1 MTHSVQEQADAKQQG
16 CSLSLPLKTKEK
28 PMRNIAIAAALA
40 MLALAP
46 FGPQAQETKSVEAPV
61 AKAAKLGDNPLAK
74 FLEAPGATTTLP
86 VSAAKSPFP
95 LDFANDAREKFEN
108 FHYQMGGDHAL
119 YYNGHL
125 SEMLT
130 TAASMPNH
138 QYQPLQQ
145 HPNKKLGSAVT
156 FPVTEGELTL
166 DEYVVHPNHRVQG
179 VLMVHK
185 GKVVYQA
192 YPGMN
197 PMDMHAWMSPGKAT
211 VGLVMAQL
219 EAEGKIDMQKEVVHY
234 LPEFKGSNW
243 DGIQMID
250 AANMATGLQLEETLA
265 AIIDPNSVIVQF
277 FSAEF
282 GAANPAT
289 GEVEDWL
296 EILKGAEKI
305 PGEKPGERFRYSSAV
320 TQIFVVIA
328 ERIENMTWAAL
339 FQKHV
344 WGKLTAR
351 SPMLHHLT
359 PDGTSVAHGL
369 ISTTLEDF
377 ARFGMAFTPSW
388 KNAAVEPVVSA
399 QVLKR
404 LQTAGNPEAFR
415 AGDKYKGLIG
425 DFGEAPM
432 ANSMQFD
439 AVFDDG
445 ALYKHGN
452 LGQGIYID
460 PKRDFVGVYFSTNG
474 YIPPYGEDKMPGY
487 LRRAAKYLAG
497 Q

>member
-1 MTHSVQEQADAKQQG
+1 
-16 CSLSLPLKTKEK
+16 
-28 PMRNIAIAAALA
+28 MRNIVISAALVT
-40 MLALAP
+40 LALAP
-46 FGPQAQETKSVEAPV
+46 FGLQAQQAKSVEEP
-61 AKAAKLGDNPLAK
+61 AAAAAESGENPLAE
-74 FLEAPGATTTLP
+74 FLEVPGATTTLP
-86 VSAAKSPFP
+86 VSVAKSPFP
-95 LDFANDAREKFEN
+95 LDFANDAREKFGN
-108 FHYQMGGDHAL
+108 FHYQLGGDHAL
-119 YYNGHL
+119 YYNVRL

-130 TAASMPNH
+130 SAVSLPNYE
-138 QYQPLQQ
+138 YQALQQ

-156 FPVTEGELTL
+156 FPVKEGELTL

-192 YPGMN
+192 YPGMS
-197 PMDMHAWMSPGKAT
+197 PMDMHVWMSPGKAT
-211 VGLVMAQL
+211 VGLVIAQL
-219 EAEGKIDMQKEVVHY
+219 EAEGKIDMQKEVVDY
-234 LPEFKGSNW
+234 LPEFRDSNW
-243 DGIQMID
+243 DGISMID
-250 AANMATGLQLEETLA
+250 AANMATGLQLEETMES
-265 AIIDPNSVIVQF
+265 IIDPNSIIVRF

-282 GAANPAT
+282 GAPNPAT
-289 GEVEDWL
+289 GEVEEWL
-296 EILKGAEKI
+296 SILRGAQKI
-305 PGEKPGERFRYSSAV
+305 PGEQPGERFRYSSAV
-320 TQIFVVIA
+320 TQVFVVIA
-328 ERIENMTWAAL
+328 ERIENMTWAEL
-339 FQKHV
+339 FQQRV
-344 WGKLTAR
+344 WGKMTAR

-377 ARFGMAFTPSW
+377 ARFGMVFTPSW
-388 KNAAVEPVVSA
+388 KSAAVEPVVSA
-399 QVLKR
+399 EVLKR

-415 AGDKYKGLIG
+415 AGAKYQGLTE

-445 ALYKHGN
+445 ALWKHGN